1 MATNEDNLMDERVKA
16 AARFHERV
24 VVFDSLIQEI
34 AEINNVNG
42 WFDKPRSFGEGIALI
57 HSEVSELL
65 EARRNGDKD
74 NEIEEFADIFIR
86 LFDELHRQ
94 EWNGF
99 EISEALE
106 KKLKKN
112 RERGYRHGGKAL

>member
-1 MATNEDNLMDERVKA
+1 MATNEFEWDRYKQYSA
-16 AARFHERV
+16 
-24 VVFDSLIQEI
+24 FDSLI
-34 AEINNVNG
+34 AEVADINKANG

-65 EARRNGDKD
+65 EAHRKEDLD

-86 LFDELHRQ
+86 LFDELHRRKWSSLDIINAI
-94 EWNGF
+94 E
-99 EISEALE
+99 E
-106 KKLKKN
+106 KLNKN

>member
-1 MATNEDNLMDERVKA
+1 MAINNGNADIKFYD
-16 AARFHERV
+16 ARREQT
-24 VVFDSLIQEI
+24 VVFGTLIEEI
-34 AEINNVNG
+34 AEINRANG

-65 EARRNGDKD
+65 EAHRKGDIG

-86 LFDELHRQ
+86 LFDELYRQ
-94 EWNGF
+94 EWSGAD
-99 EISEALE
+99 IASAIG
-106 KKLKKN
+106 KKLSKN